1 MYKVDEPQSHRIWQL
16 IGHCLS
22 AFQPGPALQ
31 KYLIKFIVD
40 NAPATIK
47 ESLLRKLLRNP
58 GSQVI
63 SSRLYPPTW
72 LEWRANGRHSDYALS
87 LTLPDDVTQT
97 VAIDSWTSKYCNCS
111 AISMSIIPRWN
122 D

>member
-72 LEWRANGRHSDYALS
+72 LEWRANGRNSDYALS

-97 VAIDSWTSKYCNCS
+97 VAIDSWTSKYCNYS
-111 AISMSIIPRWN
+111 AISMSIIPR
-122 D
+122 